1 MMIGKRECMV
11 LVSACAAALFTVGAA
26 AATDPRAGNP
36 EGERIALW
44 PEGKVPSA
52 EEHQYNASASLGLAR
67 AGRFLRQRQQ
77 VVIDPFDEK
86 ANS

>member
-1 MMIGKRECMV
+1 MMIGKRECTV

-52 EEHQYNASASLGLAR
+52 EEHQYNAPLLWDW
-67 AGRFLRQRQQ
+67 LVQ
-77 VVIDPFDEK
+77 VGFCGN
-86 ANS
+86 ANE